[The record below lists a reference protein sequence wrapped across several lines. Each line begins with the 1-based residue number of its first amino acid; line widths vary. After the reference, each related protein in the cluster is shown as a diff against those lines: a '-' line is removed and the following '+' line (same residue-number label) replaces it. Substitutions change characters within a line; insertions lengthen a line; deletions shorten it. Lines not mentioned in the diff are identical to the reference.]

1 VVFVRPS
8 RADGDAVSIREALQA
23 GVPVVASDVVE
34 RPDGAVLFRTGDRAA
49 LTSALRAVIER
60 APSQHQDDPGTP
72 LSDDPFSAQLIEVY
86 RRELAMQRRDAA
98 P

>member
-1 VVFVRPS
+1 
-8 RADGDAVSIREALQA
+8 
-23 GVPVVASDVVE
+23 
-34 RPDGAVLFRTGDRAA
+34 VLFRTGDRTA